1 MIDLVTSREVFANRI
16 RDFLDGK
23 SILAGSKILD
33 VPQRTL
39 NAWVLK
45 ESVPSLEHLLALA
58 QKMNCSIDY
67 LVGLKDY

>member
-1 MIDLVTSREVFANRI
+1 MVTLTTSREIFANRI
-16 RDFLDGK
+16 KDFLNGK
-23 SILAGSKILD
+23 SILAGSKILE

-45 ESVPSLEHLLALA
+45 ETVPSLEHLLALA